1 MSTDPVKI
9 YICAHTCTHT
19 HTHLTFQITF
29 KFNKSAIYVAVGLDL
44 KVINKTQ
51 MVRET
56 ILGFVH

>member
-1 MSTDPVKI
+1 M
-9 YICAHTCTHT
+9 YTHT

-29 KFNKSAIYVAVGLDL
+29 KFKKSAIYVAVGLDL

-56 ILGFVH
+56 ILGFVHWGNHI

>member
-9 YICAHTCTHT
+9 YICALTCTHT

-29 KFNKSAIYVAVGLDL
+29 KFKKSAIYVAVGLDL